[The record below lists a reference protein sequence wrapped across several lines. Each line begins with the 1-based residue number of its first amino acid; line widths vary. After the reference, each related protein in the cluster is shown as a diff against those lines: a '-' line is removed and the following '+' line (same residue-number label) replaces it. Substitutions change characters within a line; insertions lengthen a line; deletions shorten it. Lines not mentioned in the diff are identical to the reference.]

1 MLLAPEK
8 YGMPSY
14 REGICSVWYVKVF
27 AFVKF
32 HMKRLNFM
40 NCLGVQAMAFWIV
53 AAVSPRWFFGVS
65 SAVNSL
71 IKLALK
77 SDTWCGLVLSG

>member
-1 MLLAPEK
+1 
-8 YGMPSY
+8 
-14 REGICSVWYVKVF
+14 
-27 AFVKF
+27 
-32 HMKRLNFM
+32 M